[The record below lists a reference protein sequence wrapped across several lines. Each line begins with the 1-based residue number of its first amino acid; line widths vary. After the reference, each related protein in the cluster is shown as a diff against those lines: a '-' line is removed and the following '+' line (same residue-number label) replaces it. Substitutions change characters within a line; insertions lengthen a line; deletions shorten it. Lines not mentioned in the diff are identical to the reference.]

1 MTLTWLGHACFLL
14 ESEDGRA
21 VFDPYEPGSV
31 PGLTLPDLAADT
43 VLCSHGHHDH
53 CHAAGVRQSRM
64 RPGFTVET
72 VHSFHDPE
80 GGALRGENTIH
91 IVTAEGKRIVHM
103 GDIGHPLTP
112 AQVQAVGA
120 PDVLMIPV
128 GGYYTVDAV
137 TAKGICDALNPRTV
151 VPMHYRGPGFGYDV
165 IAPVTDFTALFD
177 RVTVLDTNVLDLAAA
192 PSGVVVLRCP
202 VR

>member
-31 PGLTLPDLAADT
+31 PGLTLPDLAADM
-43 VLCSHGHHDH
+43 VLCSHGHDH
-53 CHAAGVRQSRM
+53 CHAVGVRQSRM

-72 VHSFHDPE
+72 VHSFHDLE

-91 IVTAEGKRIVHM
+91 IVTVEGKRIVHM
-103 GDIGHPLTP
+103 GDIGHPLSA
-112 AQVQAVGA
+112 AQVQAVGT
-120 PDVLMIPV
+120 PDVLLVPV

-137 TAKGICDALNPRTV
+137 TAKGICDALKPRTV
-151 VPMHYRGPGFGYDV
+151 VPMHYRGPGFGYGE
-165 IAPVTDFTALFD
+165 IAPVEAFTALFKD
-177 RVTVLDTNVLDLAAA
+177 VTVSDSNVLDLNAA
-192 PSGVVVLRCP
+192 PAGVVVLRCP
-202 VR
+202 AD

>member
-31 PGLTLPDLAADT
+31 PGLTLPDLAADM

-53 CHAAGVRQSRM
+53 CHAVGVRQSRM

-72 VHSFHDPE
+72 VHSFHDLE

-91 IVTAEGKRIVHM
+91 IVTVEGKRIVHM
-103 GDIGHPLTP
+103 GDIGHPLSA
-112 AQVQAVGA
+112 AQV
-120 PDVLMIPV
+120 
-128 GGYYTVDAV
+128 
-137 TAKGICDALNPRTV
+137 
-151 VPMHYRGPGFGYDV
+151 
-165 IAPVTDFTALFD
+165 
-177 RVTVLDTNVLDLAAA
+177 
-192 PSGVVVLRCP
+192 
-202 VR
+202 

>member
-31 PGLTLPDLAADT
+31 PGLTLPDLAADM

-53 CHAAGVRQSRM
+53 CHPVGVRESRK

-72 VHSFHDPE
+72 VHSFHDLE

-91 IVTAEGKRIVHM
+91 IVTVEGKRIVHM
-103 GDIGHPLTP
+103 GDIGHPLSV
-112 AQVQAVGA
+112 AQVQAVGT
-120 PDVLMIPV
+120 PDVLLVPV

-137 TAKGICDALNPRTV
+137 TAKGICDALKPRTV
-151 VPMHYRGPGFGYDV
+151 VPMHYRGPGFGYGE
-165 IAPVTDFTALFD
+165 IAPVEAFTALFKD
-177 RVTVLDTNVLDLAAA
+177 VTVSDSNVLDLNAA
-192 PSGVVVLRCP
+192 PAGVVVLRCP
-202 VR
+202 AD